1 MKNRR
6 LAIAGL
12 ALATA
17 LGLAGCGTSS
27 DKTASDAPSA
37 GAGATTGAPA
47 AGGSPDASSAA
58 SAELAAAAAKLAEDT
73 VKVKTEMGSA
83 MSMTGAL
90 DPKARKAEM
99 TMTLGAGGTKTKVD
113 ILQLKNDMYLK
124 FDGSLAKVVGESWM
138 HIDATK
144 LKAGSSFNQLQGND
158 PAGTQAMVK
167 AMTDVQKTG
176 ANGYRG
182 TLDLTKTPQYNK
194 DSMKAM
200 GAKAS
205 AVPFTATTD
214 GQGRLVAL
222 NVEMESLMAGAGTM
236 KTTYSDFG
244 TAVDVEAPP
253 ASKVKELPA
262 NMAGLLNA

>member
-1 MKNRR
+1 MNNRR

-27 DKTASDAPSA
+27 DKTPSGAPSA
-37 GAGATTGAPA
+37 AAGATTGAPA
-47 AGGSPDASSAA
+47 AGGSSAA
-58 SAELAAAAAKLAEDT
+58 SAELAAAAAKLGEDT
-73 VKVKTEMGSA
+73 VRAKTKMGSA
-83 MSMTGAL
+83 MSMTGVL
-90 DPKARKAEM
+90 DPKGRKAEM
-99 TMTLGAGGTKTKVD
+99 AMTLGAGGTSTKVE
-113 ILQLKNDMYLK
+113 IRQLGNDLYLK
-124 FDGSLAKVVGESWM
+124 FDGSLAKAVGESWM
-138 HIDATK
+138 HVDATK

-236 KTTYSDFG
+236 ETTYSDFG
-244 TAVDVEAPP
+244 AAVDVKAPP

>member
-37 GAGATTGAPA
+37 GAGAASGAPA
-47 AGGSPDASSAA
+47 AGGSSDASSAA

-83 MSMTGAL
+83 MSMT
-90 DPKARKAEM
+90 
-99 TMTLGAGGTKTKVD
+99 LGAGDTTTKVD
-113 ILQLKNDMYLK
+113 IRQLKNDMYLK
-124 FDGSLAKVVGESWM
+124 FDGSLAKAVGESWM
-138 HIDATK
+138 HVDATK

-214 GQGRLVAL
+214 GQGRLIAL
-222 NVEMESLMAGAGTM
+222 NIEMESLMAGAGTM
-236 KTTYSDFG
+236 KTTYSGFG

-253 ASKVKELPA
+253 SSKVKELPA